1 MRFAIPTALMLLLVS
16 VTAEAQRI
24 RLDDSQSPVDTLHVN
39 LELDPAAVAGMLRQG
54 AVPVDLPATG
64 SMPAVEVRL
73 DTSAFVGQAARIYL
87 TMPASLADPSD
98 LELRWESQG
107 RFLSGSA
114 RPGQS
119 TLVFEGQVDG
129 PLTSAVFNFTLLVG
143 ERTGTQQDRMEVFYE
158 LETLP

>member
-1 MRFAIPTALMLLLVS
+1 MRLANLTALLLLLVS

-24 RLDDSQSPVDTLHVN
+24 RLDDSLSPVDAVPVN
-39 LELDPAAVAGMLRQG
+39 LTLDPNAVAGMLRHG
-54 AVPVDLPATG
+54 AAPVDQPAKG
-64 SMPAVEVRL
+64 STPAVEVRL
-73 DTSAFVGQAARIYL
+73 DTSAFVGQSARIWL
-87 TMPASLADPSD
+87 TMPASVADPSD

-107 RFLSGSA
+107 RFLSGAA

-119 TLVFEGQVDG
+119 TLVFEGQVEG